1 MSATPYVS
9 SSKKVTKKKTK
20 FPSGHW
26 EMGEWVPHD
35 EDARKIR
42 KQLTNK
48 ATKKSLEAYVTLR
61 KATRTKMNTGGQT
74 FMTEPSAVGGG
85 IGHGPEPPAPTPS
98 QPPVQ
103 PVGNPE
109 IRRMANDYVQ
119 KAGVAKHLPEQGYA
133 PLLPEE
139 HRKRVA
145 DAYEA
150 AEHSPG
156 DPDVQR
162 AYAAFKHETKQ
173 QYEHAVQNGMTFT
186 PWGANRDPYK
196 TSYEMRNDVL
206 HNKHLGFYQGGDMQ
220 ADHPLAEV
228 DPDHGL
234 SYNDMFRAT
243 HDLYGHAKEGYEFGP
258 RGEYNAFLAHKQM
271 YSPVAQKAMRS
282 ETHGQNN
289 WVNYGPHLRTKDGE
303 VLKKG
308 QPGWIHPN
316 ERPFAPQKATI
327 MPDWIE
333 GGQ

>member
-1 MSATPYVS
+1 MSTDSYIPFVKAQV
-9 SSKKVTKKKTK
+9 KTK
-20 FPSGHW
+20 AKPKFPAGHW

-48 ATKKSLEAYVTLR
+48 ATKKSLSVYVTLR
-61 KATRTKMNTGGQT
+61 KAEGDTSTS
-74 FMTEPSAVGGG
+74 TETTPQSV
-85 IGHGPEPPAPTPS
+85 APKA
-98 QPPVQ
+98 PVQ

-109 IRRMANDYVQ
+109 VRRMANDYVQ

-186 PWGANRDPYK
+186 PWGAARDPYK
-196 TSYEMRNDVL
+196 TSDEMRNDVL

-220 ADHPLAEV
+220 ADHPLAQM

-234 SYNDMFRAT
+234 TYNDMFRAT

-258 RGEYNAFLAHKQM
+258 RGEYNAFLSHKQM

-316 ERPFAPQKATI
+316 ERPFAPQKATL